1 MDLTAHRDAL
11 VDACRRTRGVTSLVV
26 FGSAAAGGEGR
37 RDEWSDLDFNLF
49 VSPDASERV
58 CREWP
63 FLPNPDRL
71 VMTAHEGR
79 DGGVAL
85 YDDGTLFEF
94 GAGLPWVI
102 RDPAREVLLDGG
114 DLDFAE
120 PEPLPDAAA
129 QVRLFLAKL
138 YIGMAR
144 VRRGERVAGNV
155 HVRAWAVMPLAET
168 LRQRMAPTAGRSP
181 FDPVRRLE
189 QALPEVAARIGAL
202 LDTEVEACAVGLFG
216 LSRELLEP
224 GWADY
229 PSRAADVIAARLG
242 WA

>member
-1 MDLTAHRDAL
+1 MDLAEHRDAL
-11 VDACRRTRGVTSLVV
+11 VDACRQTPGVTSLVV
-26 FGSAAAGGEGR
+26 FGSASGAGEGR

-49 VSPDASERV
+49 VSPDVQERV
-58 CREWP
+58 RREWP
-63 FLPNPDRL
+63 FLPNRARL
-71 VMTAHEGR
+71 VMAAHEGR

-94 GAGLPWVI
+94 GAALPWVI
-102 RDPAREVLLDGG
+102 RDPEREVLLDGG
-114 DLDFAE
+114 DLVFAE
-120 PEPLPDAAA
+120 PDPPPDPAD
-129 QVRLFLAKL
+129 QVRVFLAKL

-144 VRRGERVAGNV
+144 VRRGERVSGNV
-155 HVRAWAVMPLAET
+155 HVRAWAVVPLAEA
-168 LRQRMAPTAGRSP
+168 LRQRLAPDARRSP

-189 QALPEVAARIGAL
+189 QALPEVALRLGAL
-202 LDTEVEACAVGLFG
+202 LDAEVEACAVGLFG

-224 GWADY
+224 GWAGF